1 MDNHYLFSYE
11 SFFNDMKNGDERPD
25 YCETA
30 SKYEETFG
38 CQDGLTIQDQ
48 SFYKD
53 YLSQFKDEDV
63 PFQFLYPE
71 ELEGD
76 FDWSLLYKF
85 IFGSLSSA
93 YSFVLDEDWKDNP
106 EGIPL
111 VHIVITVHSGGQEV
125 TKTLDELWSFQ
136 ILRLYEIYANE
147 QMDLAILREEGEDEK
162 EGMERERDQRLIS
175 YKKKVSALLKEV
187 KSRLILKRLLSTI

>member
-11 SFFNDMKNGDERPD
+11 SFFNDMKNGDASIK

-30 SKYEETFG
+30 SKYEDLFG
-38 CQDGLTIQDQ
+38 CQDGLTINDQ

-53 YLSQFKDEDV
+53 YLSQFRDEDA
-63 PFQFLYPE
+63 PFQFMFPE
-71 ELEGD
+71 ELDGD

-85 IFGSLSSA
+85 IFGSLSSE
-93 YSFVLDEDWKDNP
+93 YSLVLDEDWKDNP

-111 VHIVITVHSGGQEV
+111 VHIVITVHSGGKEV

-147 QMDLAILREEGEDEK
+147 QMDLAILREEEEGEK
-162 EGMERERDQRLIS
+162 ECMERERGQRLIS

>member
-11 SFFNDMKNGDERPD
+11 SFFNDMKNGDASIK

-30 SKYEETFG
+30 SKYEDTFG

-53 YLSQFKDEDV
+53 YLSQFRDEDA
-63 PFQFLYPE
+63 PFQFMYPE
-71 ELEGD
+71 ALEGD

-85 IFGSLSSA
+85 IFGSFSSA
-93 YSFVLDEDWKDNP
+93 YSFVL
-106 EGIPL
+106 
-111 VHIVITVHSGGQEV
+111 ITVHFEGKEV

-136 ILRLYEIYANE
+136 ILRLYEIYTNE
-147 QMDLAILREEGEDEK
+147 QMDLAILREEEEDEK
-162 EGMERERDQRLIS
+162 VVMEKERKQRLLT
-175 YKKKVSALLKEV
+175 YKKKVSSLLKEV

>member
-11 SFFNDMKNGDERPD
+11 SFFNDMKNGDASIK

-30 SKYEETFG
+30 SKYEDTFG

-53 YLSQFKDEDV
+53 YLSQFRDEDA
-63 PFQFLYPE
+63 PFQFMYPE
-71 ELEGD
+71 ALEGD

-85 IFGSLSSA
+85 IFGSFSSA
-93 YSFVLDEDWKDNP
+93 YSFVLDEDWEDNP
-106 EGIPL
+106 EGKPL
-111 VHIVITVHSGGQEV
+111 VHIVITVHSEGKEV

-136 ILRLYEIYANE
+136 ILRLYEIYVNE
-147 QMDLAILREEGEDEK
+147 QMDLAILREEEEDEEVVMEK
-162 EGMERERDQRLIS
+162 ERKQRLLT
-175 YKKKVSALLKEV
+175 YKKEVSSLLKEV